1 LAQGEEALSVAEGD
15 KTMKAAYYEK
25 QGPAAEVLRVGE
37 LPTPQPGRGEVRVK
51 LRCSGVNPSDWKT
64 RKGGGNRK
72 LIAPLIV
79 PHSDGAGVI
88 DAVGEG
94 VPASRVGER
103 VWLWNGQ
110 WKRAFG
116 TAAEFIALPAAQAV
130 PLPPGVSDAEGACLG
145 IPAFTAM
152 QAVRLAELGAGKTVL
167 VQAGAGSVGR
177 YAIQMAKARGAT
189 VLATVSSEDK
199 AAHARSAGAD
209 HVIDYKREDV
219 AARVRELTGAGVDE
233 VIEMNLTR
241 NAAAYP
247 GMIRPHGRV
256 VVYGIEGADATL
268 PALWLMQNS
277 ITVKFLL
284 IYELTAEDR
293 QDALAELDALL
304 RAGQLTHMV
313 AKELPLDEVAQ
324 AHDLVESGAVTGNVV
339 LRVAP

>member
-1 LAQGEEALSVAEGD
+1 
-15 KTMKAAYYEK
+15 MKVAYYEK
-25 QGPAAEVLRVGE
+25 QGPATEVLHVGE
-37 LPTPQPGRGEVRVK
+37 LPTPQPGPGEVRVK
-51 LRCSGVNPSDWKT
+51 LRCSGVNPSDWKA

-72 LIAPLIV
+72 LIAPLVI

-94 VPASRVGER
+94 VPPSRVGER

-130 PLPPGVSDAEGACLG
+130 PLPQGVSDAEGACLG

-152 QAVRLAELGAGKTVL
+152 QAVRLADLGAGKTVL
-167 VQAGAGSVGR
+167 VQAGAGAVGR

-219 AARVRELTGAGVDE
+219 AARVRELTGGVGVDE

-256 VVYGIEGADATL
+256 VVYGVEGAEANL

-277 ITVKFLL
+277 ITLKFFLV
-284 IYELTAEDR
+284 YELTDDDR
-293 QDALAELDALL
+293 RAALAELDALL
-304 RAGQLTHMV
+304 RAGKLTHVIAM
-313 AKELPLDEVAQ
+313 ELPLDEVAR
-324 AHDLVESGAVTGNVV
+324 AHDLVEGGGVTGNVV
-339 LRVAP
+339 LRVG

>member
-1 LAQGEEALSVAEGD
+1 
-15 KTMKAAYYEK
+15 MKAAYYEK
-25 QGPAAEVLRVGE
+25 QGPATDVLRVGD
-37 LPTPQPGRGEVRVK
+37 LPTPQPGPGEVRVK

-72 LIAPLIV
+72 LFAPLIV

-88 DAVGEG
+88 DAVGDG

-116 TAAEFIALPAAQAV
+116 TAAESIALPSGQAV
-130 PLPPGVSDAEGACLG
+130 PLPAAVSDSEGACLG

-152 QAVRLAELGAGKTVL
+152 QAVRLAELGPGKTVL

-177 YAIQMAKARGAT
+177 YAIQIAKARGAT
-189 VLATVSSEDK
+189 VLATVSSADK
-199 AAHARSAGAD
+199 AVHARSAHAD

-219 AARVRELTGAGVDE
+219 AARVRELTGGTGVDE

-256 VVYGIEGADATL
+256 VVYGVEGTEAAL

-277 ITVKFLL
+277 IALKFFLV
-284 IYELTAEDR
+284 YELPAEDR
-293 QDALAELDALL
+293 RAALVELDALL
-304 RAGQLTHMV
+304 RAGTLTHMI
-313 AKELPLDEVAQ
+313 AAEMPLAEVAR
-324 AHDLVESGAVTGNVV
+324 AHDLVESGTVTGNVV
-339 LRVAP
+339 LRLAD

>member
-1 LAQGEEALSVAEGD
+1 
-15 KTMKAAYYEK
+15 MKAAYYEK

-37 LPTPQPGRGEVRVK
+37 LPTPQPGPGEVRVK

-72 LIAPLIV
+72 LIAPLVV

-94 VPASRVGER
+94 VSASRVGER
-103 VWLWNGQ
+103 VWVWNGQ

-130 PLPPGVSDAEGACLG
+130 PLPPGMSDAEGACLG
-145 IPAFTAM
+145 IPALTAM
-152 QAVRLAELGAGKTVL
+152 QAVRLAEVGPGKTGL

-219 AARVRELTGAGVDE
+219 AARVRELTGGAGVDA

-241 NAAAYP
+241 NAASYP

-256 VVYGIEGADATL
+256 VVYGVEGAEANL

-277 ITVKFLL
+277 IALKFFLV
-284 IYELTAEDR
+284 YELTAEDR
-293 QDALAELDALL
+293 QGALAELDALL
-304 RAGQLTHMV
+304 RAGKLTHVV
-313 AKELPLDEVAQ
+313 AMELPLDEIAR
-324 AHDLVESGAVTGNVV
+324 AHDLVESGAVSGNVV
-339 LRVAP
+339 LRVGE

>member
-1 LAQGEEALSVAEGD
+1 
-15 KTMKAAYYEK
+15 MKAAYYEK
-25 QGPAAEVLRVGE
+25 QGPAAEVLRVGD
-37 LPTPQPGRGEVRVK
+37 LPTPQPGPGEVRVK
-51 LRCSGVNPSDWKT
+51 LRYSGVNPSDWKT

-72 LIAPLIV
+72 MLAPVIV

-94 VPASRVGER
+94 VPVSRIGER

-130 PLPPGVSDAEGACLG
+130 PLPPGVGDAEGACLG

-152 QAVRLAELGAGKTVL
+152 QAVRLAEPGPGKTVL

-199 AAHARSAGAD
+199 AADARSAGAD

-219 AARVRELTGAGVDE
+219 AARVRELTGGIGVDE

-241 NAAAYP
+241 NAATYP

-256 VVYGIEGADATL
+256 VVYGVEGADATL

-277 ITVKFLL
+277 VTLKFFL
-284 IYELTAEDR
+284 IYELTAGDR
-293 QDALAELDALL
+293 RDALAELDALL
-304 RAGQLTHMV
+304 RAGKLTHRV
-313 AKELPLDEVAQ
+313 AMELPLAEVVRS
-324 AHDLVESGAVTGNVV
+324 HDLVESGAVTGNVV
-339 LRVAP
+339 LRVTD

>member
-1 LAQGEEALSVAEGD
+1 
-15 KTMKAAYYEK
+15 MKAAYYEK

-37 LPTPQPGRGEVRVK
+37 LPTPHPGPGEVRVK
-51 LRCSGVNPSDWKT
+51 VRCSGVNPSDWKT

-72 LIAPLIV
+72 LIAPSIV

-94 VPASRVGER
+94 VPASRIGER

-130 PLPPGVSDAEGACLG
+130 PLPAELSDAEGACLG
-145 IPAFTAM
+145 IPALTAM

-177 YAIQMAKARGAT
+177 YAIQMSKARGAT
-189 VLATVSSEDK
+189 VLATVSGEGK

-209 HVIDYKREDV
+209 HVIDYRREDV
-219 AARVRELTGAGVDE
+219 AARVRELTAGAGVDE

-241 NAAAYP
+241 NAATYP
-247 GMIRPHGRV
+247 GLIRPHGRV
-256 VVYGIEGADATL
+256 VVYGVEGADATL

-277 ITVKFLL
+277 IALKFFLV
-284 IYELTAEDR
+284 YELTADDR
-293 QDALAELDALL
+293 RGALAELDALL
-304 RAGQLTHMV
+304 RGGKLTHV
-313 AKELPLDEVAQ
+313 IARELPLDEVAR
-324 AHDLVESGAVTGNVV
+324 AHDLVESGGVTGNVV
-339 LRVAP
+339 LRVAD

>member
-1 LAQGEEALSVAEGD
+1 
-15 KTMKAAYYEK
+15 MKAAYYEK
-25 QGPAAEVLRVGE
+25 QGPATEVLRVGD
-37 LPTPQPGRGEVRVK
+37 LATPQPGPGEVRVK

-116 TAAEFIALPAAQAV
+116 TAAEFIALPSAQAV

-152 QAVRLAELGAGKTVL
+152 QAVRLAELGPGKTVL

-189 VLATVSSEDK
+189 VLATVSSEAK

-209 HVIDYKREDV
+209 HVIDYRREDV
-219 AARVRELTGAGVDE
+219 AARVRELTGGAGVDE

-256 VVYGIEGADATL
+256 VVYGVEGAEASV

-277 ITVKFLL
+277 IVLQFFLV
-284 IYELTAEDR
+284 YELTEEDR
-293 QDALAELDALL
+293 RAALAELDGLL
-304 RAGQLTHMV
+304 RAGRLTHVIAM
-313 AKELPLDEVAQ
+313 ELPLAEAAR
-324 AHDLVESGAVTGNVV
+324 AHDLVEGGSVTGNVV
-339 LRVAP
+339 LRVAD

>member
-1 LAQGEEALSVAEGD
+1 
-15 KTMKAAYYEK
+15 MKAAHYEK
-25 QGPAAEVLRVGE
+25 QGPAADVLRVGD
-37 LPTPQPGRGEVRVK
+37 LPTPRPGPGEVRVRI
-51 LRCSGVNPSDWKT
+51 RCSGVNPSDWKT

-88 DAVGEG
+88 EAVGDG
-94 VPASRVGER
+94 VPANRVGER

-152 QAVRLAELGAGKTVL
+152 QAVRLAELGPDKTVL

-189 VLATVSSEDK
+189 VLATVSSEAK

-209 HVIDYKREDV
+209 HVIDYRREDV
-219 AARVRELTGAGVDE
+219 AARVRELTGGAGVDE

-256 VVYGIEGADATL
+256 VVYGVEGAEANV

-277 ITVKFLL
+277 IALQFFLV
-284 IYELTAEDR
+284 YEMTPQDR
-293 QDALAELDALL
+293 GAALAELDGLL
-304 RAGQLTHMV
+304 RAGKLTHVIAM
-313 AKELPLDEVAQ
+313 ELPLDEVAR
-324 AHDLVESGAVTGNVV
+324 AHDLVEGGTVTGNLV
-339 LRVAP
+339 LRVRE